1 MKKMI
6 FLITAV
12 LFLLA
17 STVYAQDSAR
27 TEVKKENKEYQNFI
41 DKNNNGINDRLE
53 EQQKKTTKVEQKR
66 NEQKSESP
74 TAVGKPDSGKTEIK
88 DTQQVDTKT
97 EIKKDSVQKPKS
109 E

>member
-1 MKKMI
+1 M
-6 FLITAV
+6 

-17 STVYAQDSAR
+17 SAVYAQDSTK

-53 EQQKKTTKVEQKR
+53 EQQKKTTRVEQKR
-66 NEQKSESP
+66 DIIEQKSESP
-74 TAVGKPDSGKTEIK
+74 TAVGKPDSGKTEVK
-88 DTQQVDTKT
+88 DTQQIDTKT
-97 EIKKDSVQKPKS
+97 EIKKDSAQKPKS